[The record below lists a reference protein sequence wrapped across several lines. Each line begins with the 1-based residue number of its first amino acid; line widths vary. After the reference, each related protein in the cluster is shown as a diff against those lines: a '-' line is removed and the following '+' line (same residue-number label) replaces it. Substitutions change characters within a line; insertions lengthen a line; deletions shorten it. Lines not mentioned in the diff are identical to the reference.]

1 MAFNPK
7 TLFQRLRTY
16 LILLVA
22 SVGIAFTLRFM
33 HALEPIQEWMFWRF
47 GLVYGIATIFALACL
62 SAGHA
67 AMGHLVKTDPLP
79 ARERLLF
86 DLVAGVLIFATATF
100 LVGLAHG
107 LGAIYFF
114 GLPVAMILLSAKA
127 VIRDIRR
134 VAPRYRR
141 HLQRARQA
149 PALLPA
155 LAVGFGAIG
164 LLVLYLPLL
173 TTQNVSFD
181 ARWYHLAIAEHYVAA
196 GAIGAFKEGF
206 YLGAYPH
213 LASWLYTW
221 AMALP
226 LVDLHLRI
234 LLAAHLE
241 WFLFLATLAG
251 IPLLVERILGG
262 ARARGAWALCF
273 LFPGIFLYDS
283 NLIVGADHILAF
295 FAVPL
300 GLSTIRFIRHA
311 TPRRG
316 ILFAMVMAGAALTK
330 AQSIYLLAP
339 ASLAILA
346 VSAYRLW
353 KGEQRRRLLYVLA
366 VPMLGSFLLLTASY
380 WLANLVWHH
389 NPVYPF
395 LGDLFP
401 SQPWRTVLGGLSP
414 DPGFTPEGTFLE
426 RVGQT
431 LAAPFTFAYIPHD
444 WETFHH
450 DIPVFGFLFTLSL
463 SFLPF
468 LRGTR
473 RIWILAVA
481 TLLGIALWFWTFH
494 QDRYLQALLPWMV
507 AATAAIFILAWK
519 TGWPARIAVAG
530 LVSMQLI
537 VGGDTPFLPTHAMA
551 QGSPIELAVRLL
563 SSTFRKDYNRPRD
576 SHSGFERI
584 HKALPKDSTVLFHL
598 DYIRLG
604 IGRPVVTD
612 NPRWSGAPLLG
623 FFNGPGAAIAH
634 LRSLG
639 VTHLLHPRDNC
650 RYGDLNLRSEL
661 AFHALAEREV
671 ANRREVDGWK
681 IDELPKAPS
690 ADTRF
695 GAVVYLGCGHRG
707 PVPFAE
713 LDNTW
718 EADRA
723 KSPSDMNQ
731 LSPADAAMFEG
742 AMGVVVDD
750 RCAISFPTGVQ
761 DRFTRA
767 THWREAT
774 LWIRKR
780 EP

>member
-1 MAFNPK
+1 MAFNPR
-7 TLFQRLRTY
+7 TLFQSLRPY
-16 LILLVA
+16 FILLVA
-22 SVGIAFTLRFM
+22 SLGIAFTLRFM
-33 HALEPIQEWMFWRF
+33 HALEPIQEWMFWHF
-47 GLVYGIATIFALACL
+47 GMVYGFTLTFALACL

-67 AMGHLVKTDPLP
+67 ALGVLVKSDPLP

-107 LGAIYFF
+107 LGRIYFF
-114 GLPVAMILLSAKA
+114 GLPGAMLLLSAKP
-127 VIRDIRR
+127 VIRDLHRI
-134 VAPRYRR
+134 APRYRR
-141 HLQRARQA
+141 HLQRARHA
-149 PALLPA
+149 PALIPA
-155 LAVGFGAIG
+155 IAVGFGAIG
-164 LLVLYLPLL
+164 LLLLYLPLL

-181 ARWYHLAIAEHYVAA
+181 SRWYHLAIAEHYAAA
-196 GAIGAFKEGF
+196 GGIGAFKEGF
-206 YLGAYPH
+206 YLAAYPH

-221 AMALP
+221 AMSLP
-226 LVDLHLRI
+226 LLDLHARI
-234 LLAAHLE
+234 LLAEHLE
-241 WFLFLATLAG
+241 WFLFLGTLAG
-251 IPLLVERILGG
+251 IPLLVERLLGM
-262 ARARGAWALCF
+262 ARVRGTWALVF

-300 GLSTIRFIRHA
+300 ALSVIRFIRHA
-311 TPRRG
+311 TARRG
-316 ILFAMVMAGAALTK
+316 ILFAMVMAAAALTK
-330 AQSIYLLAP
+330 AQSLYLLAP
-339 ASLAILA
+339 ASLAIVIA
-346 VSAYRLW
+346 SGYRLW
-353 KGEQRRRLLYVLA
+353 KGGQRQHLLFVLA
-366 VPMLGSFLLLTASY
+366 VPTLGSFLVLTASY

-395 LGDLFP
+395 MGDQFP
-401 SQPWRTVLGGLSP
+401 SQPWRTILGGLSP
-414 DPGFTPEGTFLE
+414 DPGFTPEGTLLE
-426 RVGQT
+426 RIGQT
-431 LAAPFTFAYIPHD
+431 LPSPFTFAYIPHD

-450 DIPVFGFLFTLSL
+450 NIPVFGFLFTLSL
-463 SFLPF
+463 TFLPF

-473 RIWILAVA
+473 RIGGLAIA
-481 TLLGIALWFWTFH
+481 ALLGVALWFWTFH

-507 AATAAIFILAWK
+507 AVTAALFILAWK
-519 TGWPARIAVAG
+519 TGWAARVAVMG
-530 LVSMQLI
+530 LVAMQLI

-551 QGSPIELAVRLL
+551 HTSPIELAVRLL
-563 SSTFRKDYNRPRD
+563 SSTFRKDYDRPRD
-576 SHSGFERI
+576 EHSGFERVRQ
-584 HKALPKDSTVLFHL
+584 ALPKDSTVLFHL

-623 FFNGPGAAIAH
+623 FFDGPGAAIAH

-639 VTHLLHPRDNC
+639 VTHLLHLRDNC
-650 RYGDLNLRSEL
+650 RFGDLNLRSEV
-661 AFHALAEREV
+661 AFHAVAEREV

-681 IDELPKAPS
+681 IDELPPTPA

-695 GAVVYLGCGHRG
+695 GAVVYLGCGRRG

-713 LDNTW
+713 LDDAW

-723 KSPSDMNQ
+723 KSPADMNQ

-742 AMGVVVDD
+742 AFGVVVDD
-750 RCAISFPTGVQ
+750 RCAVSFPPEVL

-774 LWIRKR
+774 LWIRKVGQ
-780 EP
+780 